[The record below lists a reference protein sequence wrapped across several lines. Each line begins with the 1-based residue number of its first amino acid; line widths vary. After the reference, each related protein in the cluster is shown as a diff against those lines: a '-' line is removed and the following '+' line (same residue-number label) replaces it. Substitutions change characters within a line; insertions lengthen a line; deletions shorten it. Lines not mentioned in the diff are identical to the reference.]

1 VLNILLN
8 LSNIEIINGL
18 LSTFVV
24 ILSVFIGIKISY
36 KYKTNKDKTFL
47 FFGLT
52 WILLVEPWYP
62 SMISFL
68 LYIFIGVGLN
78 LTWYLFL
85 GLFFIP
91 LGVFLGVTAF
101 TELIYK
107 NRQRLL
113 QIIII
118 LGGAIFDCIFLFF
131 LLKDPTIMGE
141 LIGIVDIQFS
151 MIVLTFLLANG
162 PICVICGALFARESL
177 KSQNPEIRL
186 RGILLIIAFTSFAI
200 GAVTEILIN
209 DPIYTLIARIFLI
222 FGIIFFHEGFIL
234 SNFLRKRLLKE

>member
-1 VLNILLN
+1 MNILLN

-91 LGVFLGVTAF
+91 LGVF
-101 TELIYK
+101 
-107 NRQRLL
+107 
-113 QIIII
+113 
-118 LGGAIFDCIFLFF
+118 
-131 LLKDPTIMGE
+131 
-141 LIGIVDIQFS
+141 
-151 MIVLTFLLANG
+151 
-162 PICVICGALFARESL
+162 
-177 KSQNPEIRL
+177 
-186 RGILLIIAFTSFAI
+186 
-200 GAVTEILIN
+200 
-209 DPIYTLIARIFLI
+209 
-222 FGIIFFHEGFIL
+222 
-234 SNFLRKRLLKE
+234 

>member
-1 VLNILLN
+1 MNILLN

-107 NRQRLL
+107 NRQRML

-118 LGGAIFDCIFLFF
+118 SGGAVFDVIFLYF
-131 LLKDPTIMGE
+131 LLKDPTLMGE
-141 LIGIVDIQFS
+141 LISVVDIKFS
-151 MIVLTFLLANG
+151 IIVLTFLLVNG

-209 DPIYTLIARIFLI
+209 ESLYTLIARVFLI

-234 SNFLRKRLLKE
+234 SNFLRKKLLKE